1 MLNQYTYLRVKSDRQ
16 LTKIKFC
23 FYLYYHSLEGWLSVL
38 FSTSQRQSINTLITL
53 QINYF
58 LSSWKRWKKS
68 VWIKRTLIF
77 FFFLSIASYFLKVTQ
92 KNVLIIEYDKGN
104 KKYAKDSRITSH
116 HLQVYKSYIL
126 HFNKPGCLGHWFHVT
141 WLRLLFK
148 NR

>member
-58 LSSWKRWKKS
+58 LSSWKRWKNLFELREHSFSFFFYIFSKS
-68 VWIKRTLIF
+68 DSKKCFNYLIWQRKQEICERFTHYKSSSTSLQVVHFTFQQTGLLRTLI
-77 FFFLSIASYFLKVTQ
+77 SCHVIAISV
-92 KNVLIIEYDKGN
+92 
-104 KKYAKDSRITSH
+104 
-116 HLQVYKSYIL
+116 
-126 HFNKPGCLGHWFHVT
+126 
-141 WLRLLFK
+141 
-148 NR
+148 